1 MDSGPENTSAP
12 PGPAGS
18 VVYFDGTSSRR
29 HMVTL
34 AFNGQLEINASD
46 PTLADHALA
55 AWSYADIRRADS
67 PSGTLRLT
75 CLTAPALA
83 RLEIRDAALSADL
96 IARCTKLDEN
106 LPGRRGVAAIVGWSL
121 AATASIIVV
130 VLFGVPL
137 AADRLT
143 PLFPPAL
150 ERRLGDVAEG
160 QVKILFGNK
169 ICTNA
174 SGQAAFNKLVDEIR
188 GAADLD
194 VPIQTAVLSTPIPN
208 AFALPGGKVYLFD
221 GLLAKAEN
229 ADEIAGVLAHEL
241 GHLKHRDNTRN
252 LIYNGGTSF
261 LIGLLFG
268 DVTGSGALIFASR
281 ALITASYTR
290 EAEQNADTF
299 SIKVMH
305 RLGRSPK
312 PMGELLFRVTGKQVD
327 KTLSVLSN
335 HPLTE
340 DRLKRMSDEDRPLT
354 GPPLLTSEEWTS
366 LKAIC
371 SAGKGSAS
379 KGSTTRES
387 TTKESI
393 TLGDH

>member
-1 MDSGPENTSAP
+1 MDSGLEHTSAP

-18 VVYFDGTSSRR
+18 AIYFDGTSSRR
-29 HMVTL
+29 RPVTL
-34 AFNGQLEINASD
+34 AFNGQLEIS
-46 PTLADHALA
+46 ADENRLA

-67 PSGTLRLT
+67 PSGTLRLS

-83 RLEIRDAALSADL
+83 RLEIRDTAVATAL
-96 IARCTKLDEN
+96 IARCTRLDAN

-121 AATASIIVV
+121 AAAASIVGV

-143 PLFPPAL
+143 PLVPAAL
-150 ERRLGDVAEG
+150 ERRFGDVAEG

-169 ICTNA
+169 TCNNA
-174 SGQAAFNKLVDEIR
+174 SGRAAFNKLVNAIHE
-188 GAADLD
+188 AAGMDTS
-194 VPIQTAVLSTPIPN
+194 IQTAVLSTPIPN

-229 ADEIAGVLAHEL
+229 ADEITGVLAHEL
-241 GHLKHRDNTRN
+241 GHLQHRDNTRN

-268 DVTGSGALIFASR
+268 DVSGSGALIFASR
-281 ALITASYTR
+281 SLVTASYSR

-299 SIKVMH
+299 SIDVMH

-327 KTLSVLSN
+327 NTLSVLSN

-340 DRLKRMSDEDRPLT
+340 DRLKRMSDEDRPSR
-354 GPPLLTSEEWTS
+354 GPPLLTAEEWTA

-371 SAGKGSAS
+371 TPS
-379 KGSTTRES
+379 KGSTTP
-387 TTKESI
+387 
-393 TLGDH
+393 GDH